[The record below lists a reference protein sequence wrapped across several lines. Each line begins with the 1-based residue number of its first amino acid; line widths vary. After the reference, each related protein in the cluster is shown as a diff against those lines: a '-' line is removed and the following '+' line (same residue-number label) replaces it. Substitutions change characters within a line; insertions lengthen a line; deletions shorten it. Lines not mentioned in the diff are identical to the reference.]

1 MRLNAYL
8 ARAGAASRR
17 GADELIKAGR
27 VTVNGQIGQLNTEV
41 DENDKVKLDGK
52 HLELRKSR
60 NILLY
65 KPSGFIT
72 TLKDPHGRRKV
83 TDLINIPERVIP
95 VGRLDYDTTGVLLL
109 TNDGQLAHRL
119 MHPSFEVDKVYEAE
133 VEGRITDK
141 ILNELSIG
149 VKLDDG
155 KTAPAKARKLADN
168 KIELTIH
175 EGRKHQ
181 VKRMLAAVDLPVIK
195 LHRSKYGPLTLDGLR
210 SSEWRELTA
219 RELVELKRVVIR

>member
-1 MRLNAYL
+1 M